1 MSSDNLLLTL
11 LGAIGI
17 GALVM
22 SMNKEDE
29 IRENWWGNI
38 QLGSQQ
44 EKVMMVNGVPSDI
57 SPSDPKTVTSGLQQL
72 QKVGNQQMMQQ
83 MSALQAVSIG
93 GQDMKPEVK
102 ENFDYQSSYQPSLG
116 SSQVT
121 DHSYVSYP
129 QFNQSITAPSPSL
142 NLPAQIRYN
151 PPSLNNMGITE
162 NFQAPR
168 SNSHMS
174 NMSNMDYANVVEG
187 YMSNDASNPSPAP
200 GYAYGNYNNA
210 VKEAA
215 EASKLPIGS
224 MEAGQGPPPENVV
237 MFDRYMIVPG
247 KSAGRFNR
255 SNGVVDRIR
264 GDLPVCVDPCQKGWF
279 QSPGNPSQLTVGA
292 LSIIG
297 GSGEQANA
305 ITNFTQLY
313 GGNPAVLPSSGRGNP
328 QLQMLSQ
335 VAPTNGTVSVSS
347 FQ

>member
-1 MSSDNLLLTL
+1 
-11 LGAIGI
+11 
-17 GALVM
+17 
-22 SMNKEDE
+22 
-29 IRENWWGNI
+29 
-38 QLGSQQ
+38 
-44 EKVMMVNGVPSDI
+44 
-57 SPSDPKTVTSGLQQL
+57 
-72 QKVGNQQMMQQ
+72 
-83 MSALQAVSIG
+83 
-93 GQDMKPEVK
+93 
-102 ENFDYQSSYQPSLG
+102 
-116 SSQVT
+116 
-121 DHSYVSYP
+121 
-129 QFNQSITAPSPSL
+129 
-142 NLPAQIRYN
+142 
-151 PPSLNNMGITE
+151 
-162 NFQAPR
+162 
-168 SNSHMS
+168 
-174 NMSNMDYANVVEG
+174 
-187 YMSNDASNPSPAP
+187 
-200 GYAYGNYNNA
+200 

-292 LSIIG
+292 LSVIG

-313 GGNPAVLPSSGRGNP
+313 GGNPSVMPGSGRGNP

-335 VAPTNGTVSVSS
+335 VAPTSGTVSVSS

>member
-11 LGAIGI
+11 LGAVGI

-22 SMNKEDE
+22 SMNKDEE

-38 QLGSQQ
+38 QLGSQRQ
-44 EKVMMVNGVPSDI
+44 QQMNVNGVVSDVPSD
-57 SPSDPKTVTSGLQQL
+57 DPKTIKGGLQQL
-72 QKVGNQQMMQQ
+72 QRLGNQQMMQQ
-83 MSALQAVSIG
+83 MSQLQSVSIDG
-93 GQDMKPEVK
+93 SNGPELK
-102 ENFDYQSSYQPSLG
+102 EGFNYQASYQPSLG

-121 DHSYVSYP
+121 DHAYVSYP

-168 SNSHMS
+168 SMP

-187 YMSNDASNPSPAP
+187 YMSNDASNPSPVP
-200 GYAYGNYNNA
+200 SYAAGNYNNA
-210 VKEAA
+210 VKEAS
-215 EASKLPIGS
+215 ESSKLPIGS
-224 MEAGQGPPPENVV
+224 MEAGQGAPPENVM

-313 GGNPAVLPSSGRGNP
+313 GANTPVMPGSGRGNP

-335 VAPTNGTVSVSS
+335 VAPTNSTVSVTS
-347 FQ
+347 FN

>member
-11 LGAIGI
+11 LGAVGI

-38 QLGSQQ
+38 QLGSQRNQ
-44 EKVMMVNGVPSDI
+44 EMVQNGVPSEI
-57 SPSDPKTVTSGLQQL
+57 PASDPKTITSGLQQL
-72 QKVGNQQMMQQ
+72 QRVGNQQMMQQ

-93 GQDMKPEVK
+93 GGNDLKPDVK
-102 ENFDYQSSYQPSLG
+102 ENFDYQTSYQPSLG
-116 SSQVT
+116 SAQVT

-162 NFQAPR
+162 NFQPP
-168 SNSHMS
+168 HS

-187 YMSNDASNPSPAP
+187 YMSNDPSNPSPAP
-200 GYAYGNYNNA
+200 GYAAGNYNNA

-292 LSIIG
+292 LSVIG

-305 ITNFTQLY
+305 ISNFTQLY
-313 GGNPAVLPSSGRGNP
+313 GANNANLPSSGRGNP